1 MSARTIAVVFLA
13 LLCGASLA
21 IGVMR
26 ANPGNAKG
34 RVPME
39 ATVPVVVAAADI
51 ARGKMVVAQDL
62 ALREWP
68 KDLAPPGALSE
79 VQAAVERAAI
89 GQLVPGEPVLESK
102 LAPRN
107 AGRGL
112 AALIPEGMRA
122 YTIQTS
128 RVASN
133 VAGFI
138 LPGNKVDVLLN
149 LKGTNRGEDRTG
161 GGSTTTLLQAVEVLA
176 VDQILE
182 SPEENKVD
190 PKQSSSVTLLVTPD
204 QAAKLD
210 LGQNMGILTL
220 SLRNPDDSAPADT
233 EPATITQ
240 IRYLQGLPKDVPDG
254 EPRRPPEPL
263 ATVPE
268 ISRTA
273 EPPRPKWIVCLRG
286 SHRGRVSVSGGSDE
300 PEPGKAEP

>member
-1 MSARTIAVVFLA
+1 MSTRTIAVVFLA
-13 LLCGASLA
+13 LMCGASLA

-26 ANPGNAKG
+26 ANQTSSKG
-34 RVPME
+34 DVKMA
-39 ATVPVVVAAADI
+39 ATVPVVVAAGDI
-51 ARGKMVVAQDL
+51 ARGKMVAAQDL
-62 ALREWP
+62 ALRQWP
-68 KDLAPPGALSE
+68 KELSPPGALCE
-79 VQAAVERAAI
+79 VEAAVDRAAI
-89 GQLVPGEPVLESK
+89 GQLVKGEPILETK
-102 LAPRN
+102 LAPKN

-220 SLRNPDDSAPADT
+220 SLRNPDDEAPAVT

-240 IRYLQGLPKDVPDG
+240 IRFLQGTPTEIPDG
-254 EPRRPPEPL
+254 EPRRPPETL
-263 ATVPE
+263 ETMPE
-268 ISRTA
+268 SGRTA
-273 EPPRPKWIVCLRG
+273 AQPRPKWIVTLRG
-286 SHRGRVSVSGGSDE
+286 NHRGRVSVTDGAVGMG
-300 PEPGKAEP
+300 P